1 MFLFQ
6 GLCRINVVAPAMLRF
21 WRMLSHCRGPC
32 SSPCNY
38 PVTPFQEVCT
48 MGEALILLAA
58 NFLWGAYHA
67 VQPGHGKTIAAAY
80 IVGARGRPVDAWIL
94 GIFVTLSHTSGIVL
108 VGVLASLG
116 LPGLESKRIE
126 VWLKVLTGLL
136 IIAIGLWT
144 LWTQRSL
151 FNLAGVAAAGAADG
165 QDRAHGH
172 EHKPVHLHAHPPGD
186 ENGHAHQ
193 PAHSHDG
200 LPEHSHVSAHHD
212 HPAGYHSHGFGI
224 QHSHDLTGI
233 MSRRPNLW
241 TLIGLGIAGGLVP
254 DPVALSLLI
263 RALTDGQVILGLIGV
278 FVFSLG
284 FAAVLVAVGVVAAAV
299 GKRLLDWLTGPRAAL
314 LQLGMSVLIV
324 LVGVVLTVIA
334 VGEMAPIV
342 GASGPG

>member
-1 MFLFQ
+1 
-6 GLCRINVVAPAMLRF
+6 V
-21 WRMLSHCRGPC
+21 
-32 SSPCNY
+32 
-38 PVTPFQEVCT
+38 
-48 MGEALILLAA
+48 GEALILLAT

-136 IIAIGLWT
+136 IVAIGVWT

-151 FNLAGVAAAGAADG
+151 FKVAGMAGGGSPAASAPAVPPTPAAPGSNETGAPTSQSSSAGHPHVETRAGG
-165 QDRAHGH
+165 QDRF
-172 EHKPVHLHAHPPGD
+172 PNQDVV
-186 ENGHAHQ
+186 

-200 LPEHSHVSAHHD
+200 ADGVMHD
-212 HPAGYHSHGFGI
+212 HGGGYHSHGFGI
-224 QHSHDLTGI
+224 GHSHDLAGV
-233 MSRRPNLW
+233 MRKRPSLW
-241 TLIGLGIAGGLVP
+241 MLVGLGIAGGLVP

-263 RALTDGQVILGLIGV
+263 RALTDGKVIVGLLGV

-284 FAAVLVAVGVVAAAV
+284 FAAVLVGVGVVAAAV
-299 GKRLLDWLTGPRAAL
+299 GTKLLDWLTGPRAAT
-314 LQLGMSVLIV
+314 LQIAMSVLI
-324 LVGVVLTVIA
+324 LIVGATLTVIA
-334 VGEMAPIV
+334 IDEMAQV
-342 GASGPG
+342 ESTRR

>member
-1 MFLFQ
+1 
-6 GLCRINVVAPAMLRF
+6 
-21 WRMLSHCRGPC
+21 
-32 SSPCNY
+32 
-38 PVTPFQEVCT
+38 
-48 MGEALILLAA
+48 MGEALILLAT

-136 IIAIGLWT
+136 IVAIGLWT

-151 FNLAGVAAAGAADG
+151 FNQARVAAAAAGAGARHDH
-165 QDRAHGH
+165 AHGH
-172 EHKPVHLHAHPPGD
+172 EHPL
-186 ENGHAHQ
+186 
-193 PAHSHDG
+193 AHSHDG
-200 LPEHSHVSAHHD
+200 LPEHSHGSDHHAH
-212 HPAGYHSHGFGI
+212 PVGSHSHGFGI
-224 QHSHDLTGI
+224 QHSHDLSGI
-233 MSRRPNLW
+233 MSRRPSLW

-299 GKRLLDWLTGPRAAL
+299 GKKLLDWLTGPRAAL
-314 LQLGMSVLIV
+314 LQLSMSVLIV

-334 VGEMAPIV
+334 VGEMAPIA
-342 GASGPG
+342 GTRGPG

>member
-1 MFLFQ
+1 
-6 GLCRINVVAPAMLRF
+6 
-21 WRMLSHCRGPC
+21 
-32 SSPCNY
+32 
-38 PVTPFQEVCT
+38 
-48 MGEALILLAA
+48 MGEALILLAT

-136 IIAIGLWT
+136 IIAVGLWT

-151 FNLAGVAAAGAADG
+151 FNLAGVAVAGAADR
-165 QDRAHGH
+165 QDHAHGH
-172 EHKPVHLHAHPPGD
+172 AHEPVHLHAHTHP
-186 ENGHAHQ
+186 

-200 LPEHSHVSAHHD
+200 LPEHSHVSAHD
-212 HPAGYHSHGFGI
+212 DPQAGYHSHGFGI
-224 QHSHDLTGI
+224 RHSHDLTGV
-233 MSRRPNLW
+233 MSRRPSLW
-241 TLIGLGIAGGLVP
+241 MLVGLGTAGGLVP

-263 RALTDGQVILGLIGV
+263 RALTDGKVILGLIGV

-299 GKRLLDWLTGPRAAL
+299 GKRLLEWLTGRRAAR
-314 LQLGMSVLIV
+314 LQLGMSALIV
-324 LVGVVLTVIA
+324 LVGVILTATAI
-334 VGEMAPIV
+334 GEMALV
-342 GASGPG
+342 EGVRASG